1 MDEQGAAAQPDGV
14 APKPDPLNPRGR
26 YERLGER
33 RLSQHFS
40 RWCAGGMSRT
50 DKMCSRC
57 GAVVSTSKITLG
69 TILVDS
75 RGRTLYLFGKDTK
88 GKSACSGKC
97 ASFWPPLVTSG
108 KPRVAGNARASLI
121 GTTKR
126 ADGRLQVTYKHHPLY
141 RFAKDTGKGQTN
153 GEGIDAFGAHWY
165 VVSPAGNKIV
175 KSGGG
180 GY

>member
-1 MDEQGAAAQPDGV
+1 MRTNDLSGSAVARLWLAAAAAALAAFGAIVFLLHPP
-14 APKPDPLNPRGR
+14 AIHAAAT
-26 YERLGER
+26 
-33 RLSQHFS
+33 S
-40 RWCAGGMSRT
+40 
-50 DKMCSRC
+50 
-57 GAVVSTSKITLG
+57 GAVVSTSKTSLG

-75 RGRTLYLFGKDTK
+75 RGRTLYLFGKDTN

-108 KPRVAGNARASLI
+108 KPRVAGKAKVSLI
-121 GTTKR
+121 GTIKR
-126 ADGRLQVTYKHHPLY
+126 TDGRLQVTYKHHPLY
-141 RFAKDTGKGQTN
+141 RFAKDTGRGQTN

-180 GY
+180 Y